1 MGVPI
6 RTTVGVTTIGVVV
19 AFSYLLQ
26 SQLAS
31 SDSAVPAAAAEFAEA
46 LFVDRFS
53 EGSIFP
59 FEIDGS
65 PKSVTVAPD
74 PAGGTDRVARI
85 GLERTDPINPSRTEI
100 VPEHIPEFS
109 EGYFAPFAKDVW
121 YAFEMYLPTTFVP
134 DDELET
140 LFQFHDVAELPQ
152 IFGYPGPP
160 LQVSIERD
168 EWKLFA
174 AWESRLIPLAA
185 DESNNYGGSR
195 KAELGSALP
204 DIGKWTSWV
213 IHARWAYRGDQAGR
227 MEIWKDGI
235 SVYAA
240 DGPNTYNDLRGGPYL
255 KTGVYKWTWPNSQ
268 KSTTTSR
275 HIFLRNVCID
285 FQKIDPAAAKCRR
298 QAVDKSLVI
307 PDIR

>member
-1 MGVPI
+1 MAAI
-6 RTTVGVTTIGVVV
+6 V
-19 AFSYLLQ
+19 AAVA
-26 SQLAS
+26 LAALVQAQFAAS
-31 SDSAVPAAAAEFAEA
+31 ESALPAAGGSLGNA

-65 PKSVTVAPD
+65 PKSVTVVPD
-74 PAGGTDRVARI
+74 PAGGIDRVARI
-85 GLERTDPINPSRTEI
+85 GLERNDPINPSRAEI
-100 VPEHIPEFS
+100 VPENIPEFS
-109 EGYFAPFAKDVW
+109 EGYFAPYAKDVW
-121 YAFEMYLPTTFVP
+121 YTFEMFLPANFVP
-134 DDELET
+134 DAERET
-140 LFQFHDVAELPQ
+140 LFQFHDVAELPS
-152 IFGYPGPP
+152 IFGHKLPP
-160 LQVSIERD
+160 FQVLIDQD

-174 AWESRLIPLAA
+174 FWDSRLVPHAFLG
-185 DESNNYGGSR
+185 DENSYGGR
-195 KAELGSALP
+195 EQALGSILP